1 MAPIR
6 VALCITDLDV
16 GGAER
21 CLQHLAVGLDR
32 GRFEPVVYCLGARPG
47 NPRASCVEPIESA
60 GIPVHCLGASRP
72 WHFPG
77 TLRRLTSLLIS
88 QQPQILQA
96 FLFHANF
103 LGRLAARRAKVPHVL
118 AGIRVAE
125 RHSLWH
131 LWLDRWTRHLVDRHV
146 CVSQSVADFSVRQ
159 VGLPRD
165 RVVVIPN
172 GIDPQIAS
180 VAPIDL
186 TELGIPS
193 GSRAITFVGR
203 LEPQKGLL
211 WLLET
216 AVDWL
221 PRVPDCDLLLVGSG
235 KQRETL
241 LRKARHLG
249 IADRVHLAGWRADVP
264 EILAA
269 SRMLVLPSRWEG
281 MPNVVLQA
289 MAVGLPVLATEAEG
303 TKELLDEL
311 SGSQTAPYGATQVFA
326 EKLVAIISDP
336 AEAERLATGNRQRAV
351 AAFSL
356 ARMVEAY
363 ENLWESL
370 ARG

>member
-1 MAPIR
+1 
-6 VALCITDLDV
+6 
-16 GGAER
+16 
-21 CLQHLAVGLDR
+21 
-32 GRFEPVVYCLGARPG
+32 
-47 NPRASCVEPIESA
+47 
-60 GIPVHCLGASRP
+60 
-72 WHFPG
+72 
-77 TLRRLTSLLIS
+77 
-88 QQPQILQA
+88 
-96 FLFHANF
+96 
-103 LGRLAARRAKVPHVL
+103 
-118 AGIRVAE
+118 
-125 RHSLWH
+125 
-131 LWLDRWTRHLVDRHV
+131 
-146 CVSQSVADFSVRQ
+146 VADFSVRH

-186 TELGIPS
+186 AELGIPS
-193 GSRAITFVGR
+193 GRRVITSVGR

-216 AVDWL
+216 AADWL

-241 LRKARHLG
+241 LRKARQLG
-249 IADRVHLAGWRADVP
+249 IADRVHLAGWRADIP

-269 SRMLVLPSRWEG
+269 SQMLVLPSRWEG

-303 TKELLDEL
+303 TEELLGDL
-311 SGSQTAPYGATQVFA
+311 SGPQTAPYGATQVFA
-326 EKLVAIISDP
+326 QKLVAVASDS

-363 ENLWESL
+363 QDLWESL